1 MALLPCPLPTSS
13 KNENKVKVFHGK
25 QNQLILHRE
34 PMNSWRR
41 KKKTYNKWCIFF
53 SAGYSIQGS
62 GQYSN
67 RGPFFAQQESLE
79 KKRGVHSALSPLH
92 NRRVLWNLSSMPCRS
107 VSGDQLVL
115 CCPAS
120 LLNLWA
126 ARKSALESPL
136 ILTISV
142 ITQCNN

>member
-1 MALLPCPLPTSS
+1 MIKYLPQISIKKVVNLYSSPKNQYILNFCRICYTLFCYSRPAPLRLGTWLSFPPSS

-67 RGPFFAQQESLE
+67 RGPFFFFFFCSQESLE

-92 NRRVLWNLSSMPCRS
+92 NRRVL
-107 VSGDQLVL
+107 
-115 CCPAS
+115 
-120 LLNLWA
+120 
-126 ARKSALESPL
+126 
-136 ILTISV
+136 
-142 ITQCNN
+142 